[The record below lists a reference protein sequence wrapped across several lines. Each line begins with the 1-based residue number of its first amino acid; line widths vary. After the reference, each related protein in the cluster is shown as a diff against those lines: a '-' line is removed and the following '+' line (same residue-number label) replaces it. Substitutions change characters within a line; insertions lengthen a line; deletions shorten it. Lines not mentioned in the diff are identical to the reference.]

1 MRLTVAC
8 VGRARDGPESALFER
23 YLGRL
28 PWPVVLAEV
37 EERRKLPPPRRI
49 EREAELL
56 IGAVPDGALIV
67 ALDETGRTFTS
78 PAFAKQIDRWRQDG
92 VRDVAFLIGGAD
104 GLGEGLRRR
113 ADLILA
119 LSAMTLPHL
128 LVRPVLAEQLYRAYT
143 ILTGHP
149 YHKA

>member
-23 YLGRL
+23 YMGRL

-78 PAFAKQIDRWRQDG
+78 PAFAKQIDRWRHDG

>member
-1 MRLTVAC
+1 MRLTIVC
-8 VGRARDGPESALFER
+8 VGRAKGGPETELFER
-23 YLGRL
+23 YVGRL
-28 PWPVVLAEV
+28 PWSVAVVEV
-37 EERRKLPPPRRI
+37 EERRKLPVARRI

-56 IGAVPDGALIV
+56 LGAVPDAALVV
-67 ALDETGRTFTS
+67 ALDEIGRTPTS
-78 PAFAKQIDRWRQDG
+78 VAFAKLIDRWRQDR

-104 GLGEGLRRR
+104 GLGETVRRR
-113 ADLILA
+113 AALVMA

-149 YHKA
+149 YHKT

>member
-8 VGRARDGPESALFER
+8 VGRARGGPEIALFER
-23 YLGRL
+23 YVGRL
-28 PWPVVLAEV
+28 PWPVALAEV
-37 EERRKLPPPRRI
+37 EERRKLPPGRRI

-56 IGAVPDGALIV
+56 LGAVPNGALIV
-67 ALDETGRTFTS
+67 ALDETGRTLTS

-104 GLGEGLRRR
+104 GLGEGVRRR
-113 ADLILA
+113 ADLVLA
-119 LSAMTLPHL
+119 LSAMTLPHM

-149 YHKA
+149 YHKV

>member
-1 MRLTVAC
+1 M
-8 VGRARDGPESALFER
+8 
-23 YLGRL
+23 
-28 PWPVVLAEV
+28 
-37 EERRKLPPPRRI
+37 
-49 EREAELL
+49 
-56 IGAVPDGALIV
+56 
-67 ALDETGRTFTS
+67 
-78 PAFAKQIDRWRQDG
+78 
-92 VRDVAFLIGGAD
+92 AFLIGGAD

>member
-1 MRLTVAC
+1 MRLTIVC
-8 VGRARDGPESALFER
+8 VGRAKGGPETELFER
-23 YLGRL
+23 YVGRL
-28 PWPVVLAEV
+28 PWSVAVAEV

-56 IGAVPDGALIV
+56 IGAVPAGALIV
-67 ALDETGRTFTS
+67 TLDEAGRAFTS

-104 GLGEGLRRR
+104 GLEDRLRRR

-149 YHKA
+149 YHKT